1 MSITLTNKNLAYF
14 NTTKSTVSQFAL
26 ATSDVFWF
34 CVGPFV
40 AMLLVWLF
48 FGDLSAYIPA
58 EELYGRLSAH
68 AVLAIFCLAWFWV
81 RLRHYT
87 YRKPFWFELKEI
99 LRTIV
104 IFSVIDLAILAF
116 SKWHVSRYFWAFT
129 WGSILVSLPLGRF
142 LVKKW
147 LGRLGIWLKDCVI
160 IGTGPNAL
168 EAYKALKGEEELGLR
183 FKYFFSA
190 FQNPDESASRHL
202 SDMRVIHN
210 ERTLWR
216 TTDPRHTQ
224 YVIALEDG
232 QEQIREQWIQK
243 MAMHQCRVV
252 SVVPTMRGIPLNST
266 DVSYL
271 FKYELLL
278 LKINTNLTKRS
289 ARLIKRSFD
298 IIVASLIAILFSP
311 LLVLLALWVKQD
323 GGNAIYG
330 HTRIGRDG
338 KAFSCLKFRS
348 MVPNSQEVLTELL
361 ATNEQAREEWEKDFK
376 LRNDPRITRIGHILR
391 KSSLDELPQLWN
403 VLVGEMSLVGPRPV
417 PLEELERYG
426 TNKDYYLMAKPGMTG
441 LWQVSGRNN
450 VDYGT
455 RVYFDAWYVKNWS
468 LWNDIVIMF
477 KTIEIVLGRHGAY

>member
-1 MSITLTNKNLAYF
+1 
-14 NTTKSTVSQFAL
+14 
-26 ATSDVFWF
+26 
-34 CVGPFV
+34 
-40 AMLLVWLF
+40 
-48 FGDLSAYIPA
+48 
-58 EELYGRLSAH
+58 
-68 AVLAIFCLAWFWV
+68 
-81 RLRHYT
+81 
-87 YRKPFWFELKEI
+87 
-99 LRTIV
+99 
-104 IFSVIDLAILAF
+104 
-116 SKWHVSRYFWAFT
+116 
-129 WGSILVSLPLGRF
+129 
-142 LVKKW
+142 
-147 LGRLGIWLKDCVI
+147 
-160 IGTGPNAL
+160 
-168 EAYKALKGEEELGLR
+168 
-183 FKYFFSA
+183 
-190 FQNPDESASRHL
+190 
-202 SDMRVIHN
+202 
-210 ERTLWR
+210 
-216 TTDPRHTQ
+216 
-224 YVIALEDG
+224 
-232 QEQIREQWIQK
+232 
-243 MAMHQCRVV
+243 
-252 SVVPTMRGIPLNST
+252 MRGIPLNST

-450 VDYGT
+450 VDYDT